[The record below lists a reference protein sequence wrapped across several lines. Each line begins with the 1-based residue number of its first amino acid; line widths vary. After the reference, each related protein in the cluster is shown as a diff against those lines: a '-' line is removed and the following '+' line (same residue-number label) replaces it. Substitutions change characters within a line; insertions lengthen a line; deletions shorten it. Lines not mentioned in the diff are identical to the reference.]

1 MLATL
6 PVNFLLYT
14 AASLTEYE
22 TISFDGEKVFTSLM
36 GEKVVI
42 SLMGKCEGEKLFTNF
57 GILSSFVKPEI
68 RLKYIL
74 TRPVI
79 MCDFANIN
87 LNMGPRF

>member
-22 TISFDGEKVFTSLM
+22 TISFDGEKVFS
-36 GEKVVI
+36 

-57 GILSSFVKPEI
+57 GILSSLVKPEI

>member
-1 MLATL
+1 
-6 PVNFLLYT
+6 
-14 AASLTEYE
+14 
-22 TISFDGEKVFTSLM
+22 
-36 GEKVVI
+36 
-42 SLMGKCEGEKLFTNF
+42 MGKCEGEKLFTNF